1 MVHVCNINLFNCLLH
16 VVSEY
21 GVYNVL
27 YKTDF
32 DNAKMHSITVS
43 SIHLVIERFILIEI
57 LMI

>member
-1 MVHVCNINLFNCLLH
+1 MLH

-27 YKTDF
+27 NKTDF